1 MTGFVLMGVP
11 PALAFMLFLL
21 NPDHLKAL
29 TGSDLGMRFIYAAI
43 IMQVSGALII
53 RKMVKLEY

>member
-1 MTGFVLMGVP
+1 VP
-11 PALAFMLFLL
+11 PALAGMLFLL
-21 NPDHLKAL
+21 NPDHLRTL
-29 TGSDLGMRFIYAAI
+29 TGSELGMRMIYAAI